1 MNGATGSALMHMT
14 VNKMSGDMR
23 FVGVFYIIIGA
34 LYCLTIIGAII
45 GIPFIICG
53 LRLRES
59 ADSYMAY
66 IGSQDTT
73 MLERAFEKQASFF
86 FIQKVLLIIAIVLMV
101 LYIIF
106 IIAFGA
112 TLFSALGSGSYNS
125 Y

>member
-1 MNGATGSALMHMT
+1 MNGSSTLTPLAAMA
-14 VNKMSGDMR
+14 VNKMSGDMK

-34 LYCLTIIGAII
+34 LYCLTIVGALI

-59 ADSYMAY
+59 ADSYTAF
-66 IGSQDTT
+66 ISSNDSH
-73 MLERAFEKQASFF
+73 MLERAFEKKGSFF
-86 FIQKVLLIIAIVLMV
+86 FIQKVLLIIGLVLMI

-112 TLFSALGSGSYNS
+112 AMFSAMSGNYN

>member
-1 MNGATGSALMHMT
+1 MNGSSTLTPLAAMA
-14 VNKMSGDMR
+14 VNKMSGDMK

-34 LYCLTIIGAII
+34 LYCLTIVGALI

-59 ADSYMAY
+59 ADSYTAF
-66 IGSQDTT
+66 ISSNDSH
-73 MLERAFEKQASFF
+73 MLERAFEKQGSFF
-86 FIQKVLLIIAIVLMV
+86 FIQKVLLIIGLVLMV

-112 TLFSALGSGSYNS
+112 AMFSAMSGNYN